1 MFSCVGVIEYRG
13 KEVPGVNIRQKILTG
28 YLIVFLACVFTGGFA
43 LQSMHRMKTTY
54 QDLIEHRVHL
64 VHETQNLLLA
74 FEYKA
79 LMMRTYFLTG
89 LPEWKEEYL
98 NQGARTIQALEAL
111 ENLIA
116 TDAERAVFL
125 PLSQSIRGFDE
136 NYATAQLAA
145 REDPAL
151 TEMEKIATIR
161 ELTVQQR
168 GTVRRVISQGQ
179 DFINFQ
185 QTLLNRT
192 VAESAAWVSLVTA
205 FTAVL
210 LGVSLVLGLGAAV
223 YISRTISEPLRRLE
237 EETELV
243 GAGDLTA
250 REIGVLSR
258 DEVGRLARSFARMT
272 EHFRRLTERVR
283 WATDSVIKQSAEL
296 RANAREAVASA
307 AATNEAVE
315 ELSVRITGIIRSAS
329 AVEEKIR
336 KVSRQAVEVEEA
348 ARKMRKQMDVTSM
361 VAERANLAV
370 TQMIARLDDIG
381 KVVRFSTD
389 LAVQAGSLAR
399 EVARESAYMYRPDE
413 TGAEPAGWEVG
424 VCAPCPPEPFLALA
438 AETEKR
444 SQQTLAAAAEISG
457 LVEDLRAAAQD
468 VAGALAEERGFIIQN
483 HGLARDVA
491 GNLPEV
497 VSAVHVM
504 SEHFREVSIFIMNVM
519 QHIDAIGEGV
529 EKQSDLIAEIGE
541 VAATLDSAARE
552 LQEAISAFKF

>member
-1 MFSCVGVIEYRG
+1 M
-13 KEVPGVNIRQKILTG
+13 KEVPVVNIRQKILTG

-43 LQSMHRMKTTY
+43 LHSMYKMKATY
-54 QDLIEHRVHL
+54 TNLIENRVHL

-74 FEYKA
+74 FEYKV

-89 LPEWKEEYL
+89 LPEWKEEFL
-98 NQGARTIQALEAL
+98 NQSARTMQALEEL
-111 ENLIA
+111 EDQIT

-125 PLSQSIRGFDE
+125 PLSQSIRSFDD
-136 NYATAQLAA
+136 NYATPQLAV

-151 TEMEKIATIR
+151 TEAEKMARIK

-185 QTLLNRT
+185 QKLLNAT

-210 LGVSLVLGLGAAV
+210 LSVSLLLGLGAAV

-237 EETELV
+237 EAAELV
-243 GAGDLTA
+243 GTGDLTA
-250 REIGVLSR
+250 GETGVLSH

-272 EHFRRLTERVR
+272 EHFRRLVERVR

-296 RANAREAVASA
+296 GASAREATASA

-315 ELSVRITGIIRSAS
+315 ELSVRITSIVRSAS

-336 KVSRQAVEVEEA
+336 KVSKQAVEVEEA

-413 TGAEPAGWEVG
+413 TGAESTEGGAG

-468 VAGALAEERGFIIQN
+468 VAVALAEERGFIVQN

-491 GNLPEV
+491 GSLPDV

-504 SEHFREVSIFIMNVM
+504 SEYFREVSIFIMNVM
-519 QHIDAIGEGV
+519 QHMEAISDGV
-529 EKQSDLIAEIGE
+529 EKQSDLITDIGE
-541 VAATLDSAARE
+541 AASTLDSAARE
-552 LQEAISAFKF
+552 LQEAISALKM